1 MKDRNNNKK
10 KNKGIVKKILLG
22 IVAAIMVFL
31 IMDICITEVYS
42 HKIPH
47 HYASAEEGREL
58 MLSNT
63 EYYAGITQTDIDHR
77 MGRSGATLDELIDA
91 TTAEIRDF
99 NIFEKYILDR
109 RIANMVRKLNRNGYK
124 LPKLD
129 EIVYIK
135 TDMAYEGGA
144 FSGYTHGTQ
153 IYLNSTNIL
162 FSIIPEAGKY
172 FNQTM
177 WHELFHC
184 LTRSNP
190 EFRSEMYSLIGFNV
204 TESDFELP
212 PCVRDLYKSN
222 PDVEHHDSYAT
233 FIIDGQP
240 VDCFVVWIYSD
251 GTVESSSNDISVLV
265 PIDGTD
271 TYYLPEEASNFY
283 EVFGTNTDYV
293 IDPEEC
299 MADNFSY
306 AMYYGIEGEN
316 GQGYPNPE
324 IIQGVIDVMSR

>member
-1 MKDRNNNKK
+1 MNNGKK
-10 KNKGIVKKILLG
+10 KIVKRVLLILLC
-22 IVAAIMVFL
+22 IVVAWIAV
-31 IMDICITEVYS
+31 DITLTEIYAS
-42 HKIPH
+42 KIPH
-47 HYASAEEGREL
+47 HFASAEEGRKL

-63 EYYAGITQTDIDHR
+63 EYYANITQTDIDNR
-77 MGRSGATLDELIDA
+77 MGRSGATLDELLAA
-91 TTAEIRDF
+91 TTAEIKDF
-99 NIFEKYILDR
+99 NFIERYIIDR
-109 RIANMVRKLNRNGYK
+109 HLANMVRKLNRNDYK
-124 LPKLD
+124 LPQLD

-135 TDMAYEGGA
+135 TDMAYEGGT

-153 IYLNSTNIL
+153 IYLNSLNIMT
-162 FSIIPEAGKY
+162 SILPEAGDI
-172 FNQTM
+172 FERTL

-190 EFRSEMYSLIGFNV
+190 EFRSEMYSLIGFTV
-204 TESDFELP
+204 TESDFEFP

-240 VDCFVVWIYSD
+240 VDCFCVWIYPEVSAD
-251 GTVESSSNDISVLV
+251 SYSDISVLV

-271 TYYLPEEASNFY
+271 TYYLPEQASNYY
-283 EVFGTNTDYV
+283 EVFGTNTDYL

-299 MADNFSY
+299 MADNFKF
-306 AMYYGIEGEN
+306 AMYYGIDGEA

-324 IIQGVIDVMSR
+324 IIQGVIDIMSR